1 MAQLKEQKEKT
12 LKPQD
17 VARNDFYDAIEALVI
32 EDYEA
37 VEKTAEGFIFSG
49 KKRFTPLS
57 FPFWNGDQRMFQ
69 LQNVLFGLNKFVL
82 LRVVRLDRRYRQ
94 LKHL

>member
-49 KKRFTPLS
+49 PDFDVAVKVTVKKS
-57 FPFWNGDQRMFQ
+57 
-69 LQNVLFGLNKFVL
+69 
-82 LRVVRLDRRYRQ
+82 RVTQ
-94 LKHL
+94 